1 MEWDWA
7 KTGPNHWGDVLSG
20 CFAVASMVGLYDST
34 DAVVTDAVR
43 AEGADIP
50 APKPKRRV
58 RYVLKRRR

>member
-1 MEWDWA
+1 
-7 KTGPNHWGDVLSG
+7 
-20 CFAVASMVGLYDST
+20 MVGLYDST

-43 AEGADIP
+43 AEDADIP